1 MRISYSDAAQMELLY
16 AIKNIRTES
25 ELNELKLALSHFFAD
40 KAQKELDELWDSGV
54 LDQKKLDELKESL
67 LSFAIFEIRQL
78 VNSRSREVLVPFYPD
93 VLMEGMNYAFLQKAR
108 TIRYGKIFCKGSLCC
123 AYLMKY

>member
-25 ELNELKLALSHFFAD
+25 GLNELKIALSRFFAD

-54 LDQKKLDELKESL
+54 LDQNKLDDLRKQHL
-67 LSFAIFEIRQL
+67 RTPY
-78 VNSRSREVLVPFYPD
+78 RS
-93 VLMEGMNYAFLQKAR
+93 
-108 TIRYGKIFCKGSLCC
+108 
-123 AYLMKY
+123 

>member
-40 KAQKELDELWDSGV
+40 KATKGTGRIVGLRCSW
-54 LDQKKLDELKESL
+54 
-67 LSFAIFEIRQL
+67 IRK
-78 VNSRSREVLVPFYPD
+78 NW
-93 VLMEGMNYAFLQKAR
+93 MN
-108 TIRYGKIFCKGSLCC
+108 
-123 AYLMKY
+123 

>member
-40 KAQKELDELWDSGV
+40 KAQKELNELWDSGV
-54 LDQKKLDELKESL
+54 LDQKKLDELREQHL
-67 LSFAIFEIRQL
+67 RTPY
-78 VNSRSREVLVPFYPD
+78 RS
-93 VLMEGMNYAFLQKAR
+93 
-108 TIRYGKIFCKGSLCC
+108 
-123 AYLMKY
+123 

>member
-40 KAQKELDELWDSGV
+40 KAQKELDELCVGS
-54 LDQKKLDELKESL
+54 E
-67 LSFAIFEIRQL
+67 
-78 VNSRSREVLVPFYPD
+78 
-93 VLMEGMNYAFLQKAR
+93 
-108 TIRYGKIFCKGSLCC
+108 KIG
-123 AYLMKY
+123 

>member
-1 MRISYSDAAQMELLY
+1 MELLY

-54 LDQKKLDELKESL
+54 LDQKKLDEL
-67 LSFAIFEIRQL
+67 
-78 VNSRSREVLVPFYPD
+78 REQHLRTPYR
-93 VLMEGMNYAFLQKAR
+93 FLQKAR
-108 TIRYGKIFCKGSLCC
+108 TIRYGKIFCKGS
-123 AYLMKY
+123 

>member
-40 KAQKELDELWDSGV
+40 KAQKELDELWVSGG
-54 LDQKKLDELKESL
+54 L
-67 LSFAIFEIRQL
+67 A
-78 VNSRSREVLVPFYPD
+78 
-93 VLMEGMNYAFLQKAR
+93 
-108 TIRYGKIFCKGSLCC
+108 
-123 AYLMKY
+123 

>member
-1 MRISYSDAAQMELLY
+1 MYYGMRISYSDAAQMELLY

-54 LDQKKLDELKESL
+54 LDQKKLDELREQHL
-67 LSFAIFEIRQL
+67 RTPY
-78 VNSRSREVLVPFYPD
+78 RS
-93 VLMEGMNYAFLQKAR
+93 
-108 TIRYGKIFCKGSLCC
+108 
-123 AYLMKY
+123 

>member
-1 MRISYSDAAQMELLY
+1 MELLY

-54 LDQKKLDELKESL
+54 LDQKKLDELREQHL
-67 LSFAIFEIRQL
+67 RTPY
-78 VNSRSREVLVPFYPD
+78 RSRNDWWFWTRIVWCSR
-93 VLMEGMNYAFLQKAR
+93 FLQKAR

>member
-40 KAQKELDELWDSGV
+40 KAQRNWTNCGTPV
-54 LDQKKLDELKESL
+54 CW
-67 LSFAIFEIRQL
+67 IRK
-78 VNSRSREVLVPFYPD
+78 NW
-93 VLMEGMNYAFLQKAR
+93 MN
-108 TIRYGKIFCKGSLCC
+108 
-123 AYLMKY
+123 